1 MKSMSA
7 YSVVSRS
14 GGGCSAFFSWLSE
27 KAIVVYTRPSGF
39 VVRESSGVVDLVFL
53 KQEHMITILESSQS
67 VLTFSRVIIHIVLE
81 MAI

>member
-1 MKSMSA
+1 MPA

-39 VVRESSGVVDLVFL
+39 VVRDSSGVVDLAL
-53 KQEHMITILESSQS
+53 KQEHMFYNTRIIILS
-67 VLTFSRVIIHIVLE
+67 VLTFNRVIIHIVLE